1 MVGLVRCLVGGLIGA
16 AIGGAIWVAVGYFT
30 QYEVGWIAWGI
41 GAIVGLGV
49 RIGGQ
54 ETDGLAPGA
63 LAVLIAVLAIVASKY
78 LVVSMLV
85 DREIPIASFSVEAD
99 GEMMISREA
108 DKIVE
113 EYETAKKK
121 VKWPKDAEDDDTPLP
136 ERYPKEIWKEATKR
150 WNAVPPEEQKIQM
163 EQAEAEFNEMFG
175 ELIEKVKA
183 ETKRSAFQESFSPFD
198 ILWFVLAAMTAF
210 RLGSGLTTDE

>member
-49 RIGGQ
+49 RVGGQ

-63 LAVLIAVLAIVASKY
+63 LAVLIAILAIVASKY

-85 DREIPIASFSVEAD
+85 DQEIPVASFSVEAD
-99 GEMMISREA
+99 AEMMISREA
-108 DKIVE
+108 DRIEE
-113 EYETAKKK
+113 EYEAAGKE
-121 VKWPKDAEDDDTPLP
+121 VKQPEGAEDDDTPLP
-136 ERYPKEIWKEATKR
+136 DRYPKEIWKEATKR
-150 WNAVPPEEQKIQM
+150 WNAIPPEEQKTLM
-163 EQAEAEFNEMFG
+163 KQAEAEFNEMFG

-183 ETKRSAFQESFSPFD
+183 ETKKSAFQESFSPFD